1 MTYNAAMFSFIE
13 TKLFTKLITGYL
25 SDEEYSQLQQT
36 LIKNPEAGDLVPG
49 SGGVRKLRWGV
60 KGRGKR
66 GGVRVIYYVRTHRGQ
81 IWMLTV
87 YAKNVAE
94 NIPAH
99 LLRKIKEET
108 DD

>member
-1 MTYNAAMFSFIE
+1 MFSFIE
-13 TKLFTKLITGYL
+13 TKLFTKLITDYL
-25 SDEEYSQLQQT
+25 SDEEYSQLQQA
-36 LIKNPEAGDLVPG
+36 LIKNPEAGDLIPG

-66 GGVRVIYYVRTHRGQ
+66 GGVRVIYYVRTRRGQ

-99 LLRKIKEET
+99 LLRKIKEEI